1 MIKIEK
7 SKITEDKLEI
17 IYKNAASYGIRNSS
31 GFLFLFPMIESYS
44 GQMERYNNEVE
55 KTV

>member
-17 IYKNAASYGIRNSS
+17 IYKNVAPYGIRNSS